1 VIRQPLQV
9 PSVHERFAFD
19 GGLQTGDRAVDS
31 RTVIAAASSAGCAVA
46 WVRIVVFEELA
57 TNSSVRN
64 EPF

>member
-1 VIRQPLQV
+1 M
-9 PSVHERFAFD
+9 HERFTFD
-19 GGLQTGDRAVDS
+19 GELQTDDRGVVDS
-31 RTVIAAASSAGCAVA
+31 RNVIDTANSAGCAVA

>member
-1 VIRQPLQV
+1 M
-9 PSVHERFAFD
+9 HERFTFD